1 MEKIKL
7 LSLFSGIGAFEKALE
22 NLGIDYELVGFSE
35 IDKYAIESYSAIHNV
50 STNLNL
56 GDIAE
61 IKNEDL
67 PKADLVTYGFP
78 CQDVSVAGKLKGIK
92 EGTRSGL
99 LYEAERVIEQTKP
112 KYAIA
117 ENVKNLVGKRFK
129 DDFEALLE
137 RLEGLGYNNYWKVL
151 NAKDFNIPQNRERVF
166 IVSIRKDID
175 TGHFEFPVG
184 QDSKYLLK
192 DFLEE
197 KVDSKYNVSKE
208 YEERFITNRLGNTS
222 MHKRAISD
230 GSYKVIGTTVKN
242 DNRGANSR
250 HWVYDVNSNIST
262 IDATTYKQPK
272 QILVLKDFLEED
284 VDNKYLIGEEQ
295 EEQLLYQD
303 TLKINSEESLKLK
316 ENGNGELQGGKWDN
330 MLESNR
336 RVYNE
341 DYVSPTITTCQG
353 GNTEPKVLVN
363 NATKKGYAVA
373 KEGDSINLAFPQSK
387 TRRGRVGKQ
396 VAQTLDTS
404 CNQGV
409 LSGWSIRKL
418 TPKECW
424 RLMGFNDRDYNV
436 ARNRLEEKFY
446 NGRDRSNSQ
455 MYKQAGNSIVVNVL
469 EEIFRKLLIKK

>member
-175 TGHFEFPVG
+175 SGHFEFPVE

-192 DFLEE
+192 DFLED
-197 KVDSKYNVSKE
+197 KVDKKFDVTDENIEKLKSIHGSLPHNSLIGGMQKNQSIKTDGVC
-208 YEERFITNRLGNTS
+208 TTLTS
-222 MHKRAISD
+222 SM
-230 GSYKVIGTTVKN
+230 GTGGGYV
-242 DNRGANSR
+242 
-250 HWVYDVNSNIST
+250 
-262 IDATTYKQPK
+262 PM
-272 QILVLKDFLEED
+272 LVLKDFLEED

-295 EEQLLYQD
+295 EGQLLYQD

-316 ENGNGELQGGKWDN
+316 ENGNGELQGGKWGRN
-330 MLESNR
+330 FKQNR
-336 RVYNE
+336 QVNNA
-341 DYVSPTITTCQG
+341 DGLCSTIQTAQG
-353 GNTEPKVLVN
+353 GNREPKVFSN
-363 NATKKGYAVA
+363 KGKWV
-373 KEGDSINLAFPQSK
+373 
-387 TRRGRVGKQ
+387 
-396 VAQTLDTS
+396 
-404 CNQGV
+404 
-409 LSGWSIRKL
+409 IRKL

-424 RLMGFNDRDYNV
+424 RLMGFNDRDYNI
-436 ARNRLEEKFY
+436 ARTRLEEKFY

-469 EEIFRKLLIKK
+469 EEIFRKLLLKK